1 MMSVFFGA
9 TQQKRTSR
17 SEISLLKGMEKR
29 NMPAEP
35 QQTSMENQYFDV
47 ASVLYHTLRGS
58 QTLASYIEDARQGG
72 NQELVQFF
80 QQVKQQEDRS
90 AEQAKQWLAKLAVTS
105 GAR

>member
-1 MMSVFFGA
+1 MP
-9 TQQKRTSR
+9 TQ
-17 SEISLLKGMEKR
+17 
-29 NMPAEP
+29 P
-35 QQTSMENQYFDV
+35 QQTGMDNQYFDV

-58 QTLASYIEDARQGG
+58 QTLAGYIEDARQGG

-90 AEQAKQWLAKLAVTS
+90 AEEAKQWLAKLSVTS

>member
-1 MMSVFFGA
+1 MD
-9 TQQKRTSR
+9 
-17 SEISLLKGMEKR
+17 
-29 NMPAEP
+29 
-35 QQTSMENQYFDV
+35 NQYFDV

-58 QTLASYIEDARQGG
+58 QTLAGYIEDARKGG

-90 AEQAKQWLAKLAVTS
+90 AEQAKQWLAKLTVTS